1 MPVKIFSAALN
12 GLDAQIIEA
21 EIDASY
27 GLRCFNIVGLADKT
41 IQESKERINAAIK
54 SSGLKNPS
62 SQAIKVLVSLAPAGL
77 KKEGSLYD
85 LPIALGY
92 LLASKQALFG
102 TKGKIIIGE
111 LSLDG
116 ILRPIRGSLI
126 IAAKAKD
133 EGFKEIILPRA
144 NAKEAALI
152 DGIKAIG
159 AGNLA
164 EALAY
169 LEGRLKILPA
179 AGDPQGS
186 ENLPFEKDP
195 FSMDLGWIQGQE
207 LAKRALEVAAAGGHN
222 ILMEGPP
229 GTGKTLLAKA
239 MASIL
244 PPLSFEE
251 ALEVTKIYSAG
262 GLLPEN
268 SFILKNRPF
277 RAPHHTASGAAL
289 IGGGNPLMPGE
300 ITLAHRGIL
309 FLDEFPEF
317 HRDVLE
323 SLRQPMEEGT
333 VSILRSRSRA
343 KLPARFTLV
352 AAANPCPCGNFGDPE
367 KECSCAPGQ
376 VLKYRRKLS
385 GPIMD
390 RIDLFIKVPQMKF
403 DKLTAKENKNQSEE
417 IKEKVSRAR
426 IIQKQRLANIPGV
439 FANSEMPVPQIEE
452 FCRIDSASKEILKKA
467 VDSGKLS
474 ARSFHK
480 VLKVSRTIADLENS
494 AEIKNSHVMEALMY
508 RQKG

>member
-1 MPVKIFSAALN
+1 M
-12 GLDAQIIEA
+12 
-21 EIDASY
+21 
-27 GLRCFNIVGLADKT
+27 
-41 IQESKERINAAIK
+41 
-54 SSGLKNPS
+54 
-62 SQAIKVLVSLAPAGL
+62 VSLAPAGL

-92 LLASKQALFG
+92 LLASKQALFA
-102 TKGKIIIGE
+102 TTGKIIIGE

-116 ILRPIRGSLI
+116 ALRPIRGSLI

-133 EGFKEIILPRA
+133 EGFKEIILPQA
-144 NAKEAALI
+144 NSKEAALI
-152 DGIKAIG
+152 EGIEVIG
-159 AGNLA
+159 VKTLA
-164 EALAY
+164 DALAY
-169 LEGRLKILPA
+169 LEGRTEIIPA
-179 AGDPQGS
+179 VSDPQS
-186 ENLPFEKDP
+186 CESLSLDKNSFLE
-195 FSMDLGWIQGQE
+195 DLGWIQGQE

-222 ILMEGPP
+222 LLMEGPP

-251 ALEVTKIYSAG
+251 SLEVTKIYSAS
-262 GLLPEN
+262 GLLLEN
-268 SFILKNRPF
+268 NFILKNRPF
-277 RAPHHTASGAAL
+277 RAPHHTASGASL

-323 SLRQPMEEGT
+323 SLRQPMEEGAI
-333 VSILRSRSRA
+333 SILRSNSRA

-390 RIDLFIKVPQMKF
+390 RIDLFIKVPQIKF
-403 DKLTAKENKNQSEE
+403 EKLTAKENKNQSEK
-417 IKEKVSRAR
+417 IKEKVSQAR
-426 IIQKQRLANIPGV
+426 IIQKQRLEKIPGI
-439 FANSEMPVPQIEE
+439 FTNSELAVPQIEE
-452 FCRIDSASKEILKKA
+452 FCQIDSESREILKKA

-480 VLKVSRTIADLENS
+480 VLKVARTIADLENS
-494 AEIKNSHVMEALMY
+494 TGIKNSHIMEALMY
-508 RQKG
+508 RQKI

>member
-1 MPVKIFSAALN
+1 MPIKIFSAALN

-41 IQESKERINAAIK
+41 IQESKERISAAIK
-54 SSGLKNPS
+54 SSHLKSPS
-62 SQAIKVLVSLAPAGL
+62 SQAIKLLVSLAPAGL

-92 LLASKQALFG
+92 LLASKQALF
-102 TKGKIIIGE
+102 TAKYRIIIGE

-133 EGFKEIILPRA
+133 EGFKEIILPQA

-152 DGIKAIG
+152 EGIEVIG
-159 AGNLA
+159 VKTLA
-164 EALAY
+164 DALAY
-169 LEGRLKILPA
+169 LEDRLDIIPTVSE
-179 AGDPQGS
+179 PQSS
-186 ENLPFEKDP
+186 ENLSLDKDP
-195 FSMDLGWIQGQE
+195 LSIDLSWIQGQE

-222 ILMEGPP
+222 LLMEGPP

-251 ALEVTKIYSAG
+251 SLEVTKIYSAS
-262 GLLPEN
+262 GLLLEN
-268 SFILKNRPF
+268 NFILKNRPF
-277 RAPHHTASGAAL
+277 RAPHHTASSAAL

-333 VSILRSRSRA
+333 VSILRSNNRA

-352 AAANPCPCGNFGDPE
+352 AAANPCPCGNFNDPE
-367 KECSCAPGQ
+367 KECSCVPARI
-376 VLKYRRKLS
+376 LKYRRKLS

-390 RIDLFIKVPQMKF
+390 RIDLFIKVPQIKF
-403 DKLTAKENKNQSEE
+403 EKLTAKENKNQSEK
-417 IKEKVSRAR
+417 IKEKVSQAR
-426 IIQKQRLANIPGV
+426 IIQKERLVKIPGI
-439 FANSEMPVPQIEE
+439 FTNSEMAVPQIEE
-452 FCRIDSASKEILKKA
+452 FCQIDGESKEILKKA
-467 VDSGKLS
+467 VNSGKLS
-474 ARSFHK
+474 ARGFHK

-494 AEIKNSHVMEALMY
+494 AEIKNSHIMEALMY
-508 RQKG
+508 RQKT